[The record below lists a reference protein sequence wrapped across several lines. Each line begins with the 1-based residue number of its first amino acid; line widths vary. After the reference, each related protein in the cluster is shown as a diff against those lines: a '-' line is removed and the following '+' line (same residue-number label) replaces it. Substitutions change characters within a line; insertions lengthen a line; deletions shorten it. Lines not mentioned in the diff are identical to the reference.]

1 MEPDELFD
9 INWNSFFLPYKQAV
23 SELQLKFSMLKEQY
37 LMKGEYSPIQNVIS
51 RVKSPDSILEKAKK
65 YGYTLDQIDYKI
77 KDIAGIRIV
86 TQFEEDILQI
96 AAIIKLRRDM
106 KVVTIKDYLA
116 NPKPS
121 GYRSIHLIIE
131 YEVDTV
137 NGAETILCEIQI
149 RTLAMDFWSTIEHSL
164 NYKYKDA
171 MPPNIKERLVLAARS
186 ITDIDSEMD
195 KIKDEITDAQRLFR
209 RKSNI
214 INAIIEHFDQLSK
227 YGKKDMVRKYYK
239 IFTEMRDA
247 DNTLQLTLLQKE
259 LEKEILK
266 ISDILL

>member
-1 MEPDELFD
+1 MEIDALD
-9 INWNSFFLPYKQAV
+9 IDWTTFLLPYKQAV
-23 SELQLKFSMLKEQY
+23 NELQLKFSVLKEQY
-37 LMKGEYSPIQNVIS
+37 LLKGEYSPIQNVFS

-86 TQFEEDILQI
+86 TQFEADVVQV
-96 AAIIKLRRDM
+96 AALIKLRRDM
-106 KVVTIKDYLA
+106 RVVTIKDYIA

-121 GYRSIHLIIE
+121 GYRSIHLIVE
-131 YEVDTV
+131 YELDTV

-171 MPPNIKERLVLAARS
+171 MPPNIQERLVLAARS
-186 ITDIDSEMD
+186 IKDIDGEMD
-195 KIKDEITDAQRLFR
+195 MIKDEITDAQRLFR

-214 INAIIEHFDQLSK
+214 INAIIEDLNRLSR
-227 YGKKDMVRKYYK
+227 YGKKDMIKKYYK
-239 IFTEMRDA
+239 IFAEMRES

-259 LEKEILK
+259 LEKEIRTF
-266 ISDILL
+266 SDNTI